1 MHKPTHCLSVT
12 MKLFFSSLLVI
23 FLYSCTKEMQ
33 YHESIVEVS
42 ESKVQ
47 TSTATFNMLWNKD
60 GVRKRSFIHLNLLHG
75 IGNDNLRPA
84 VWQMSDLSEADSV
97 GNPYNT
103 WPYKYKITPGS
114 TYTNDSISSPNNTA
128 YSFLLVTE
136 GYQNNQ
142 FGVYPGFDVW
152 IQNSYTNQPLE
163 FNIFNNAKQF
173 SEYDSVS
180 KAYPLH
186 EAGIIFQHWYNQ
198 WNEGRWSFT
207 KQFNIGQL
215 QFIKPKF
222 QVRLDDFNNY
232 ASPNTTLTTSYLTA
246 DLRIEY
252 RRNGN
257 LVRTDLLG
265 VIFSNLGGINGF
277 DYNGNTNDDIFWED
291 TNPVN
296 PRVLLHGYQLGLTP
310 SNITAF
316 PSIWTTIEFDYLP
329 LVYTYLPAPPADCT
343 YDDAILVGFDIYSS
357 TRASDIVFSVKDIYL
372 NGKYN

>member
-1 MHKPTHCLSVT
+1 
-12 MKLFFSSLLVI
+12 MKLFLSCLLVI
-23 FLYSCTKEMQ
+23 LLYSCTKEIQ
-33 YHESIVEVS
+33 NHESITEVS

-47 TSTATFNMLWNKD
+47 TSAATFNMLWNKE

-136 GYQNNQ
+136 GFQNSQ

-180 KAYPLH
+180 NAYPLH

-207 KQFNIGQL
+207 QQFNIGQL

-222 QVRLDDFNNY
+222 QIRLDDFNNY

-296 PRVLLHGYQLGLTP
+296 PRILLHGYQLGLTP

-316 PSIWTTIEFDYLP
+316 PSVWTTIEFDYLP
-329 LVYTYLPAPPADCT
+329 LVYTYLPAPPTNCT